1 MANKEN
7 ELGALWKR
15 EMRNDS
21 KEEYFGGSLEV
32 TEERLEKWKK
42 EGKINITVFNNR
54 YCTEENNQPF
64 YRVYETSVQK
74 GNNTQFR
81 NRSAAVTE
89 KKVESVEETEEC
101 EELL

>member
-21 KEEYFGGSLEV
+21 KEEYYGGNIKVTKELAKKWVEAGEV
-32 TEERLEKWKK
+32 KL
-42 EGKINITVFNNR
+42 TVFNNK
-54 YCTEENNQPF
+54 YHTEGSNQPF
-64 YRVYETSVQK
+64 LRIYESTQRNNNQQQKVQVVK
-74 GNNTQFR
+74 
-81 NRSAAVTE
+81 
-89 KKVESVEETEEC
+89 ESVEETEEC

>member
-21 KEEYFGGSLEV
+21 KEEYYGGNIKV
-32 TEERLEKWKK
+32 TKELARKWVEAGELKL
-42 EGKINITVFNNR
+42 TVFNNK
-54 YCTEENNQPF
+54 YHTEGSNQPF
-64 YRVYETSVQK
+64 LRIYESTQQNGSGQQQRAAKAVETVQ
-74 GNNTQFR
+74 
-81 NRSAAVTE
+81 
-89 KKVESVEETEEC
+89 ETEEC

>member
-21 KEEYFGGSLEV
+21 KEEYYGGNIKV
-32 TEERLEKWKK
+32 TKELARKWVEAGELKL
-42 EGKINITVFNNR
+42 TVFNNK
-54 YCTEENNQPF
+54 YHTEGSNQPF
-64 YRVYETSVQK
+64 LRIYESTQRN
-74 GNNTQFR
+74 GNQQEQQQR
-81 NRSAAVTE
+81 AA
-89 KKVESVEETEEC
+89 KAVESVEETEEC